1 MMISPQIS
9 IIVPVYNSGKYLG
22 RCIDSILS
30 QTFRD
35 FELILVDDGS
45 TDGSGAICDEY
56 ASNDSRIRVIHKL
69 NGGVSS
75 ARQCGCDAV
84 TAKYSIYIDS
94 DDYVENC
101 MLQDMYDVITEK
113 DADLVVCDYII
124 NDSIGCQRYKKQ
136 IVSEESS
143 KLLIDIL
150 EMRTFGALWNKL
162 IRHSLYKQYN
172 VSFIKDINYCEDVLV
187 LAQLLKNKINT
198 AYVPKGNYHYCFDK
212 SDSITRKYT
221 EETFKTRILFVEKL
235 QEILPEKDYKQAVDI
250 AALYVKL
257 EANLRGYLPLRR
269 FNSLLPTSILT
280 IWKTDRKLLSK
291 LKYTFVTIANKVI

>member
-1 MMISPQIS
+1 MNNPAISV
-9 IIVPVYNSGKYLG
+9 IVPVYNAEPYLR
-22 RCIDSILS
+22 RCVDSIIS
-30 QTFRD
+30 QTFTD
-35 FELILVDDGS
+35 WELILVDDGS
-45 TDGSGAICDEY
+45 TDRSGAVCDEY

-84 TAKYSIYIDS
+84 KAKYSIHIDS
-94 DDYVENC
+94 DDYVETC
-101 MLQDMYDVITEK
+101 MLEDMYDAIVEK
-113 DADLVVCDYII
+113 DADLVVCDYYI
-124 NDSIGCQRYKKQ
+124 NDTFGCQRYKKQ

-172 VSFIKDINYCEDVLV
+172 VSFVKGINYCEDVLV
-187 LAQLLKNKINT
+187 LAQLLKHKLNI

-221 EETFKTRILFVEKL
+221 EKTFKTRILFIEKL
-235 QEILPEKDYKQAVDI
+235 QEILSEKDYKQAIDI

-280 IWKTDRKLLSK
+280 IWKTDRRLLSK
-291 LKYTFVTIANKVI
+291 LKYTVVIIANKII